1 MIDKPLCSLFH
12 TACIDQND
20 PPEEVYEITAGP
32 ETMKLKFKR
41 NEDAST

>member
-12 TACIDQND
+12 TARIDQND
-20 PPEEVYEITAGP
+20 LPEEVFEVTVGP

-41 NEDAST
+41 NEGAST